1 MESRSGNIKDQFE
14 QLTLQV
20 FNKYLN
26 LSPADIDWLKS
37 GSYLSGGVP
46 ISISTHIIESDI
58 KGCLGSKRESERGSR
73 LEMFRP
79 YAMLCLVFLTLQEGE
94 GCMRRPH
101 LVEPLVP
108 NTWESTSLE
117 PALTTHNPSELP
129 IAGDLQVT
137 DFLRIFLPTRLSL
150 V

>member
-46 ISISTHIIESDI
+46 LSISTHIIDSGI
-58 KGCLGSKRESERGSR
+58 KGCWGRGETQKEVYDWECSAH
-73 LEMFRP
+73 MH
-79 YAMLCLVFLTLQEGE
+79 CLVLFSSPY
-94 GCMRRPH
+94 RRGR
-101 LVEPLVP
+101 VV
-108 NTWESTSLE
+108 
-117 PALTTHNPSELP
+117 
-129 IAGDLQVT
+129 
-137 DFLRIFLPTRLSL
+137 
-150 V
+150 